1 MDFLLLLL
9 IPLLPLLFFLETK
22 TKTKKLEP
30 SYINSTQINYL
41 SKNRKNEHYDSY
53 VFYKQKQFMTNR
65 ERYFFNLLY
74 GQFSHDYFLFSQVR
88 MVDIIIPVF
97 DKDTQYNSFIR
108 AFRSISQYHIDFLI
122 VSRIDFSIV
131 CAIEL
136 DDSSHDLTSRIK
148 RDNKINLIFKF
159 IGIPLFR
166 SRNPLVLLEMVK
178 KHIEFQKIN

>member
-1 MDFLLLLL
+1 
-9 IPLLPLLFFLETK
+9 LPAFFFLK
-22 TKTKKLEP
+22 NKKKQKSTRLEP
-30 SYINSTQINYL
+30 SYIGRKQINRP
-41 SKNRKNEHYDSY
+41 SKNGKSDNYDSY
-53 VFYKQKQFMTNR
+53 LFYKQKQFMTNR

-74 GQFSHDYFLFSQVR
+74 GQFSHNYFLFSQVR
-88 MVDIIIPVF
+88 MVDLITPVF

-136 DDSSHDLTSRIK
+136 DDSSHDLASRVK

-166 SRNPLVLLEMVK
+166 SRNPLALLEMVK
-178 KHIEFQKIN
+178 KHIDFQNVN

>member
-1 MDFLLLLL
+1 
-9 IPLLPLLFFLETK
+9 ISLLPAFFFLK
-22 TKTKKLEP
+22 NKKKQKSTRLEP
-30 SYINSTQINYL
+30 SYIGRKQINRP
-41 SKNRKNEHYDSY
+41 SKNGKSDNYDSY
-53 VFYKQKQFMTNR
+53 LFYKQKQFMTNR

-74 GQFSHDYFLFSQVR
+74 GQFSHNYFLFSQVR
-88 MVDIIIPVF
+88 MVDLITPVF

-136 DDSSHDLTSRIK
+136 DDSSHDLASRVK

-166 SRNPLVLLEMVK
+166 SRSPLALLEMVK
-178 KHIEFQKIN
+178 KHIDFQNVN